1 MKKPL
6 PDFDSL
12 TDRLI
17 NEPADEP
24 MLVIKTKFDP
34 KQITEENPYAQRKET
49 VSKTFT
55 TFFQG
60 EEP

>member
-1 MKKPL
+1 MKKTL

-12 TDRLI
+12 TDRII

-24 MLVIKTKFDP
+24 MLVIKTKLDP
-34 KQITEENPYAQRKET
+34 KQATVGNPYAQGKKT
-49 VSKTFT
+49 ISKTFEA
-55 TFFQG
+55 FFQG